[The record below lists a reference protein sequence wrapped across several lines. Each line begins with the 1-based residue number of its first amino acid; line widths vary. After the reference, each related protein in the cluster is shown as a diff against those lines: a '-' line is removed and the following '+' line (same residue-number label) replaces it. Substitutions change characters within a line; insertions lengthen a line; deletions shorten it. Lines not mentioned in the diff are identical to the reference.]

1 MQFIIYIIFSR
12 NYLILYC
19 LFLYLSV
26 GAQCPDVFLKT
37 QNDVDSFFIKN
48 PTCASI
54 KSLTISGSNITNLKG
69 LSNLRSIDHTL
80 RLEDLPLLTSLL
92 PLANIKSTLY
102 SLSIVNCPAIESLE
116 GLDKIT
122 VNGNNFSLI
131 SLELKQ
137 LKAPIHIEKVTW
149 FTIENC
155 PALVDLEPLNVDTI
169 RTQLVNYC
177 EALTNVNV
185 LENASQITVFEI
197 KNCISLNSLPNFKNI
212 NNLSTLAL
220 ESCDNLQYFQDF
232 TSREIMIQ
240 SLLLK
245 NNANLLSL
253 NGLNARINPM
263 WKSKIVFSNNPK
275 LNDISQLDKWDN
287 SNLDSIIISNNPNL
301 NTCHLE
307 WVCNYSSLFPLKTII
322 NRNSGD
328 CLNLESVR
336 IKCLTLANYDEYSD
350 DIKNASIFYPNPA
363 QDLINLYPSWKDKK
377 IQIFDANG
385 TLVYSKVAN
394 CPNFEISHLA
404 PGIYYMKASG
414 NKKCNYQKFIK
425 L

>member
-212 NNLSTLAL
+212 N
-220 ESCDNLQYFQDF
+220 
-232 TSREIMIQ
+232 R
-240 SLLLK
+240 
-245 NNANLLSL
+245 
-253 NGLNARINPM
+253 
-263 WKSKIVFSNNPK
+263 
-275 LNDISQLDKWDN
+275 
-287 SNLDSIIISNNPNL
+287 
-301 NTCHLE
+301 
-307 WVCNYSSLFPLKTII
+307 
-322 NRNSGD
+322 
-328 CLNLESVR
+328 
-336 IKCLTLANYDEYSD
+336 
-350 DIKNASIFYPNPA
+350 
-363 QDLINLYPSWKDKK
+363 
-377 IQIFDANG
+377 
-385 TLVYSKVAN
+385 
-394 CPNFEISHLA
+394 
-404 PGIYYMKASG
+404 
-414 NKKCNYQKFIK
+414 
-425 L
+425 